1 MIRILIFSGL
11 ILSAVAAGGCTWRY
25 DPPAVE
31 ETTSVG
37 TLERAERAR
46 TAAGRMHPDCRDG
59 RTDREHQPEGCD
71 VVVRRN

>member
-1 MIRILIFSGL
+1 MTRSLVMSGL
-11 ILSAVAAGGCTWRY
+11 IFSAVAAGGCTWRY

-46 TAAGRMHPDCRDG
+46 TAAGRMHPACRDS
-59 RTDREHQPEGCD
+59 RTDRDEQPEGCD

>member
-1 MIRILIFSGL
+1 MTRAVVLSGL
-11 ILSAVAAGGCTWRY
+11 ILSAMAAGGCTWRY

-46 TAAGRMHPDCRDG
+46 TAAGRMHPACRDS
-59 RTDREHQPEGCD
+59 RTDRDQQPEGCD

>member
-1 MIRILIFSGL
+1 MIRTLVLSGL
-11 ILSAVAAGGCTWRY
+11 ILSAAAAGGCTWRF
-25 DPPAVE
+25 DPRVE

-46 TAAGRMHPDCRDG
+46 ARADRMHPACRDG
-59 RTDREHQPEGCD
+59 RADRDDQPEGCD

>member
-1 MIRILIFSGL
+1 MSRALILSCMV
-11 ILSAVAAGGCTWRY
+11 LSAVAAGGCTWRY

-46 TAAGRMHPDCRDG
+46 TAAGRMHPDCRDS
-59 RTDREHQPEGCD
+59 RTDRDRQPEGCE
-71 VVVRRN
+71 VVVRRD